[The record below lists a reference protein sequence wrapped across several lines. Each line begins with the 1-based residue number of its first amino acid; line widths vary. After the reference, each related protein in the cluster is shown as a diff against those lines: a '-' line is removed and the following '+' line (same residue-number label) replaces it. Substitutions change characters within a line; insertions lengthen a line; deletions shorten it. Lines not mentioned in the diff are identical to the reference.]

1 MGFFAE
7 FDAWLTDILSRY
19 IADNTAAIARILE
32 PAIVT
37 LGVFY
42 VIVWGY
48 LQLMGKIEEEV
59 RATQRAKSPEVA
71 KAVTLAEKLGAFWTA
86 RADVPAADR
95 ASLGSGLG
103 LVYMESPL
111 GVP

>member
-19 IADNTAAIARILE
+19 IADNTAAIARILT

-42 VIVWGY
+42 IIVWGY
-48 LQLMGKIEEEV
+48 LQL
-59 RATQRAKSPEVA
+59 
-71 KAVTLAEKLGAFWTA
+71 LG
-86 RADVPAADR
+86 
-95 ASLGSGLG
+95 
-103 LVYMESPL
+103 
-111 GVP
+111 